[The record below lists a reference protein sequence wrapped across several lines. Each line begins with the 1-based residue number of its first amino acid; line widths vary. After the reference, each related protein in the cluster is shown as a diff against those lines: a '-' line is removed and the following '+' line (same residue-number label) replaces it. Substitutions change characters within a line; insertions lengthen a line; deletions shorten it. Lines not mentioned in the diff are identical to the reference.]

1 MKGPNQLSAESS
13 CSNRQLCRHHKPAVV
28 KVSGTARNPGR
39 RFYCCARWKDNDCGF
54 FEWADDLG
62 SDTDMVEELRH
73 QVAVFQLR
81 LATAED
87 KSHRRKGKIVAL
99 KAELSAVRETHKA
112 LTSSLREVMLENN
125 VLDHRCRL
133 ALGCILF
140 LLVVV
145 AYICGH
151 SSST

>member
-1 MKGPNQLSAESS
+1 
-13 CSNRQLCRHHKPAVV
+13 
-28 KVSGTARNPGR
+28 
-39 RFYCCARWKDNDCGF
+39 
-54 FEWADDLG
+54 
-62 SDTDMVEELRH
+62 MVEELRH

-87 KSHRRKGKIVAL
+87 KSHRRKGKIVSL
-99 KAELSAVRETHKA
+99 KAELNAVRETHKA
-112 LTSSLREVMLENN
+112 LTSSLREVMLEKN

-145 AYICGH
+145 AYICGQ